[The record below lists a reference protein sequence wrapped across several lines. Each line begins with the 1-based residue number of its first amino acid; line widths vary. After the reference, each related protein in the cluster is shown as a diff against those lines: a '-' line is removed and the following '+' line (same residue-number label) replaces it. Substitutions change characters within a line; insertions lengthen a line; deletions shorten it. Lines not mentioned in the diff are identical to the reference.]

1 MAKQRLEDI
10 AIDCSKA
17 YKKQCLK
24 DKKALQKSD
33 SRNLEVAINLY
44 NYIEETPGMTRASL
58 AELLNVSQA
67 YLSKVING
75 NVNLTLKTIEK
86 YEKILSISLLPKPD
100 MKKSCSHDI
109 LLSLPREKVHST
121 ETFSFGPESI
131 QGYSLNFNLTNNGD
145 KIQICRY

>member
-17 YKKQCLK
+17 FKKQCRK

-58 AELLNVSQA
+58 AKLLNVSQA
-67 YLSKVING
+67 YLCRVING
-75 NVNLTLKTIEK
+75 NVNLTLRTIEK
-86 YEKILSISLLPKPD
+86 YEELLSISLLPKTEPER
-100 MKKSCSHDI
+100 SCSYPI
-109 LLSLPREKVHST
+109 ILSLPREKVHST
-121 ETFSFGPESI
+121 EAFSFGPESF
-131 QGYSLNFNLTNNGD
+131 QGYSFNLTNNGD
-145 KIQICRY
+145 KIQIYRY

>member
-10 AIDCSKA
+10 TMDCSKA
-17 YKKQCLK
+17 FKKQYRN
-24 DKKALQKSD
+24 DKRALQNGD

-58 AELLNVSQA
+58 AELLDVSQA

-75 NVNLTLKTIEK
+75 NVNLTLGTIEK

-109 LLSLPREKVHST
+109 LLSLPRERVHST
-121 ETFSFGPESI
+121 ETFSFGPESL
-131 QGYSLNFNLTNNGD
+131 QGYSFNLTNNGD

>member
-58 AELLNVSQA
+58 AKLLNVSQA
-67 YLSKVING
+67 YLCRVING
-75 NVNLTLKTIEK
+75 NVNLTLRTIEK
-86 YEKILSISLLPKPD
+86 YEKILSISLLPKSETD
-100 MKKSCSHDI
+100 NSCCHDI
-109 LLSLPREKVHST
+109 LLSLPQEKVYST
-121 ETFSFGPESI
+121 ETFAFGPESL
-131 QGYSLNFNLTNNGD
+131 QRYSFNLTEHGNT
-145 KIQICRY
+145 IQICRY